1 MAGMWATTSAA
12 NGVTKWHGRGHPQ
25 YDEAAAT
32 IGLDVRMTDESN
44 SSRVAGLLGFL
55 AAIVTA

>member
-1 MAGMWATTSAA
+1 MAGTWATTSAA

-32 IGLDVRMTDESN
+32 IGLDVGDRGVKLV
-44 SSRVAGLLGFL
+44 SRCGLTLL
-55 AAIVTA
+55 TA